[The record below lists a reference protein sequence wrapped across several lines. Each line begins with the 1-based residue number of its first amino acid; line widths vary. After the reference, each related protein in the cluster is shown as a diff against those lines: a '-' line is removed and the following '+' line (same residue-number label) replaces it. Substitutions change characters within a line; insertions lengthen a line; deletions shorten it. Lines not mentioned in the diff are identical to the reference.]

1 MSYTYTTKDGQKV
14 TTYYDDHSKNKQYVE
29 KREQL
34 VKEKM
39 KKVPLSQK
47 IGRAAGKV
55 GAWVEERGRAVNE
68 REEREEPPRR
78 KRRGHSSN
86 PPSMGAMIG
95 QAPGYSH
102 MADPFGV
109 GNFGGFMNEPR
120 RRTAPA
126 PKKRKRRRSAPRNSG
141 YNPTGI
147 PPSMRWMF

>member
-78 KRRGHSSN
+78 KRRARHSKA
-86 PPSMGAMIG
+86 PSMSAAMG
-95 QAPGYSH
+95 PAPGLSN
-102 MADPFGV
+102 DPFGV
-109 GNFGGFMNEPR
+109 GNFGGFGREPR
-120 RRTAPA
+120 R
-126 PKKRKRRRSAPRNSG
+126 KKRRGGNSG
-141 YNPTGI
+141 GFNTGI